1 MRLSPLTIP
10 RVIVCSRPIGLPIA
24 TTSSPTCSAD
34 ESPRRATGTGD
45 GVSMRKSA
53 RSVTV
58 SIPST
63 RAGVRAPES
72 SVTDRDAAPST
83 TWALV
88 NTCPSRSMTTP
99 DPTTV
104 SNRR

>member
-1 MRLSPLTIP
+1 MP

-24 TTSSPTCSAD
+24 TTSSPTRSAE
-34 ESPRRATGTGD
+34 ESPSRATGRGD
-45 GVSMRKSA
+45 GVSIRKSA

-58 SIPST
+58 SMPST

-72 SVTDRDAAPST
+72 SVTESEAAPST

-88 NTCPSRSMTTP
+88 ST
-99 DPTTV
+99 
-104 SNRR
+104 